1 MFLQQ
6 TDPQTAV
13 LSALTGMASSV
24 QATQTPALL
33 ELNGLEIFAKPLKK
47 DVSQECI
54 GLEAL
59 AQSSHLNVQ
68 LNLYGTI
75 NKTDACHQ
83 TMFVQV
89 ELISTDFHVCHT
101 VDVKMVRFGATP
113 WFNAFVQRTLSGMVE
128 IVSHVS
134 VVCCMVLLDATA
146 HWVLSLMELPA
157 ARLQQKNVLQ
167 LHTVF
172 SMARYAI
179 VFQALTRLKNH
190 ASVPEL

>member
-1 MFLQQ
+1 MLRQQ

-33 ELNGLEIFAKPLKK
+33 ELNGLETFAKQLKK

-59 AQSSHLNVQ
+59 AQSYHLNVQ
-68 LNLYGTI
+68 LNLYGMI

-113 WFNAFVQRTLSGMVE
+113 WFNASVQRTHSGMVE

-134 VVCCMVLLDATA
+134 VVCCTVLLDATA
-146 HWVLSLMELPA
+146 HWVLSLTELPA
-157 ARLQQKNVLQ
+157 ARLQPKNVLQ

-172 SMARYAI
+172 SMARHAT

-190 ASVPEL
+190 ASVQEL